1 MCYVVGQSSSQGR
14 GVSLQCVCV
23 CDIACQGAAE
33 EDGEEAGHERGEQ
46 MAGQGCPVVVAA
58 NAEAATDQGL
68 ALRLQ

>member
-1 MCYVVGQSSSQGR
+1 MLLARAAAR
-14 GVSLQCVCV
+14 GEGLVCNVCV

>member
-1 MCYVVGQSSSQGR
+1 M
-14 GVSLQCVCV
+14 CV
-23 CDIACQGAAE
+23 CDIACQGAVE